1 MPTVSKLD
9 VEIGAKDRTKRAFAK
24 VNRAMKTLK
33 KGAFAAAAAV
43 GAIGIGLVVAIKKAV
58 NFADAIGKTAD
69 KVGITT
75 GELQKLRFAFDIGG
89 MAVEHTDKALTVFS
103 RNIGDLRNNT
113 GTLTTNLRKLGDHA
127 LNEVL
132 MKTGRLT
139 PKISALM
146 QKMREMATQ
155 SDAVALGVAAFGRQG
170 AALAA
175 IARKG
180 RMELEKWTK
189 KAEQLG
195 IILSEKMVR
204 GAEDLKDKM
213 TVLEYK
219 LKATFNQMILTFGP
233 EIGLLVE
240 DLTRLVFRLSQSAVE
255 LAKKWGLI
263 GRNQKELGLAITQQ
277 AIAAARARH
286 ELDKIKAKQDAAK
299 KGFKQGFI
307 GRIKAAEKEYHK
319 EFQKLEVLLEQAT
332 AFETIN
338 RLKEKQN
345 KLDNKN
351 AAKTN
356 KKKPREVLES
366 LGQTQPGPL
375 IDTDVLNAGTVSW
388 QNLEQALFDADEALK
403 TVKNTVTTS
412 RTPIGEWRKAAQDMD
427 AAMQQI
433 AVNGADAMTES
444 LMGMIRGTKSAKEAF
459 SEFASSVI
467 KDLQRMLI
475 KKLIVD
481 KVFGFVTQSLGLP
494 QTKTTVTKT
503 ARFGGPV
510 AGQKP
515 VLVGEAGP
523 EVFYPNSAGN
533 IVANKNLG
541 GSSTIVQNFDFSG
554 ANPATVSL
562 LRQEAERIKNETF
575 NAVFGSINRGG
586 SYARISGRR

>member
-43 GAIGIGLVVAIKKAV
+43 GAIGVGLVVAIKKAV

-69 KVGITT
+69 KIGITT
-75 GELQKLRFAFDIGG
+75 TELQKLRFAFDIGG

-103 RNIGDLRNNT
+103 RNIGDLRQGT
-113 GTLTTNLRKLGDHA
+113 GTLTTFMRKLGDHG

-139 PKISALM
+139 PKLSALM

-180 RMELEKWTK
+180 RMELEKFTK

-213 TVLEYK
+213 TILEYK

-233 EIGLLVE
+233 QIGLLIQ
-240 DLTRLVFRLSQSAVE
+240 DITNLVFALSVKVVD
-255 LAKKWGLI
+255 LAKRWGLI
-263 GRNQKELGLAITQQ
+263 SKNKIDLIADSAMKSLKIAEVEIELQKKRKILDDKNFRLRKGRTRSEIKQLEEKKAALENEQKTLRRSIKAFDVVEKLREKSTLRQTPVVPTKQKEL
-277 AIAAARARH
+277 
-286 ELDKIKAKQDAAK
+286 
-299 KGFKQGFI
+299 
-307 GRIKAAEKEYHK
+307 
-319 EFQKLEVLLEQAT
+319 
-332 AFETIN
+332 
-338 RLKEKQN
+338 LK
-345 KLDNKN
+345 
-351 AAKTN
+351 
-356 KKKPREVLES
+356 S
-366 LGQTQPGPL
+366 LGQTFIGPETDDDIL
-375 IDTDVLNAGTVSW
+375 SPATVAFQKLAQAIDA
-388 QNLEQALFDADEALK
+388 ADEKVETLK
-403 TVKNTVTTS
+403 ETVITS

-433 AVNGADAMTES
+433 AVSGADAMTES
-444 LMGMIRGTKSAKEAF
+444 LMGMIRGTKNAKEAF

-467 KDLQRMLI
+467 KDLQRMLV

-481 KVFGFVTQSLGLP
+481 KIFGFVTQAIGLP
-494 QTKTTVTKT
+494 ETKTTKTKPK
-503 ARFGGPV
+503 RFGGPV

-523 EVFYPNSAGN
+523 EIFYPNTAGN
-533 IVANKNLG
+533 IVANKKIG
-541 GSSTIVQNFDFSG
+541 GGSTIVQNFDFSG
-554 ANPATVSL
+554 ANPATVDL

>member
-43 GAIGIGLVVAIKKAV
+43 AAIGVGLVVAIKKAV

-103 RNIGDLRNNT
+103 RNIGDLRQNT
-113 GTLTTNLRKLGDHA
+113 GTLTTFMRKLGDHA

-170 AALAA
+170 ASLAA

-189 KAEQLG
+189 KAESLG
-195 IILSEKMVR
+195 IILSDKMVR

-219 LKATFNQMILTFGP
+219 LRATFNQMILTFGP
-233 EIGLLVE
+233 QIGLLIQ
-240 DLTRLVFRLSQSAVE
+240 DITNLVFALSVKVVD

-263 GRNQKELGLAITQQ
+263 SKNKTDLIADSAMKSLKIAEVEIEIQKKLKIFNDENFRRRKGRTRSEIKQLRERKKVLQDEQ
-277 AIAAARARH
+277 AI
-286 ELDKIKAKQDAAK
+286 LQKSIKSFDVIEKLKQKSAKVPPAVAPKPKEVAK
-299 KGFKQGFI
+299 PLGQTWLGSQRDDDI
-307 GRIKAAEKEYHK
+307 LSPETVA
-319 EFQKLEVLLEQAT
+319 FQKLAQA
-332 AFETIN
+332 
-338 RLKEKQN
+338 
-345 KLDNKN
+345 
-351 AAKTN
+351 
-356 KKKPREVLES
+356 
-366 LGQTQPGPL
+366 
-375 IDTDVLNAGTVSW
+375 ID
-388 QNLEQALFDADEALK
+388 DADEKVEKLK
-403 TVKNTVTTS
+403 ETVTTS

-481 KVFGFVTQSLGLP
+481 KIFGFVTQSLGMP
-494 QTKTTVTKT
+494 ETKTTKTKT

-523 EVFYPNSAGN
+523 EIFYPNSAGN

>member
-9 VEIGAKDRTKRAFAK
+9 VEIGAKDRTKAAFAK

-43 GAIGIGLVVAIKKAV
+43 AAIGVGLVVAIKKAV

-103 RNIGDLRNNT
+103 RNIGDLRQNT
-113 GTLTTNLRKLGDHA
+113 GTLTTFMRKLGDHG

-132 MKTGRLT
+132 MKTGKLT

-219 LKATFNQMILTFGP
+219 LRATFNQMILTFGP
-233 EIGLLVE
+233 QIGLLIQ
-240 DLTRLVFRLSQSAVE
+240 DITNLVFALSVKVVD

-263 GRNQKELGLAITQQ
+263 SKNKTDLIADSAMKSLKIAEVEIELQKKRKILDDKNFRLRKGRTRSE
-277 AIAAARARH
+277 
-286 ELDKIKAKQDAAK
+286 IKQLEEK
-299 KGFKQGFI
+299 
-307 GRIKAAEKEYHK
+307 KAALENEQKILQKSIKSFGVIEKLKQKSAKVPPAAPKPK
-319 EFQKLEVLLEQAT
+319 EVAKPLGQTWLGSQRDDDILSPETVAFQKLAQA
-332 AFETIN
+332 
-338 RLKEKQN
+338 
-345 KLDNKN
+345 
-351 AAKTN
+351 
-356 KKKPREVLES
+356 
-366 LGQTQPGPL
+366 
-375 IDTDVLNAGTVSW
+375 IDA
-388 QNLEQALFDADEALK
+388 ADEKVEELK
-403 TVKNTVTTS
+403 DTVITS

-433 AVNGADAMTES
+433 AVKGADAMTES

-481 KVFGFVTQSLGLP
+481 KVFGFVTQSLGMP
-494 QTKTTVTKT
+494 ETKTTKTKT

-541 GSSTIVQNFDFSG
+541 GSSTIVQNFDFSS

>member
-43 GAIGIGLVVAIKKAV
+43 GAIGVGLIVAIKKAV
-58 NFADAIGKTAD
+58 NFADTIGKTAD
-69 KVGITT
+69 KIGITT
-75 GELQKLRFAFDIGG
+75 TELQKLRFAFDIGG
-89 MAVEHTDKALTVFS
+89 LAVEHTDKALTVFS

-139 PKISALM
+139 PKLSALM

-180 RMELEKWTK
+180 RMELEKFTK

-213 TVLEYK
+213 TILEYK
-219 LKATFNQMILTFGP
+219 LKATFNKMILTFGP
-233 EIGLLVE
+233 QIGLLIQ
-240 DLTRLVFRLSQSAVE
+240 DITNLVFALSVKVVD
-255 LAKKWGLI
+255 LAKRWGLI
-263 GRNQKELGLAITQQ
+263 SKNKIDLIADSAMKSLKIAEVEIELQKKRKILDDKNFRLRKGRTRSEIKQLEEKKAALENEQKTLRRSIKAFDVVEKLREKSTLRQTPVVPTKQKEL
-277 AIAAARARH
+277 
-286 ELDKIKAKQDAAK
+286 
-299 KGFKQGFI
+299 
-307 GRIKAAEKEYHK
+307 
-319 EFQKLEVLLEQAT
+319 
-332 AFETIN
+332 
-338 RLKEKQN
+338 LK
-345 KLDNKN
+345 
-351 AAKTN
+351 
-356 KKKPREVLES
+356 S
-366 LGQTQPGPL
+366 LGQTFIGPETDDDIL
-375 IDTDVLNAGTVSW
+375 SPATVAFQKLAQAIDA
-388 QNLEQALFDADEALK
+388 ADEKVEKLQD
-403 TVKNTVTTS
+403 TVITS

-433 AVNGADAMTES
+433 AVSGADAMTES
-444 LMGMIRGTKSAKEAF
+444 LMGMIRGTKNAKEAF

-467 KDLQRMLI
+467 KDLQRMLV

-481 KVFGFVTQSLGLP
+481 KIFGFITQAIGLP
-494 QTKTTVTKT
+494 ETKTTKTKPK
-503 ARFGGPV
+503 RFGGPV

-523 EVFYPNSAGN
+523 EIFYPNTAGN
-533 IVANKNLG
+533 IVANKKIG
-541 GSSTIVQNFDFSG
+541 GGSTIVQNFDFSG
-554 ANPATVSL
+554 ANPATVDL

>member
-113 GTLTTNLRKLGDHA
+113 GTLTTFMRKLGDHG

-219 LKATFNQMILTFGP
+219 LRATFNQMILTFGP
-233 EIGLLVE
+233 QIGLLIQ
-240 DLTRLVFRLSQSAVE
+240 DITNLVFALSVKVVD

-263 GRNQKELGLAITQQ
+263 SKNKTDLIADSAMKSLKIAEVEIELQKKRKILDDKNFRLRKGRTRSE
-277 AIAAARARH
+277 
-286 ELDKIKAKQDAAK
+286 IKQLEEK
-299 KGFKQGFI
+299 
-307 GRIKAAEKEYHK
+307 KAALENEQKILQKSIKSFGVIEKLKQKSAKVPPAAPKPK
-319 EFQKLEVLLEQAT
+319 EV
-332 AFETIN
+332 
-338 RLKEKQN
+338 
-345 KLDNKN
+345 
-351 AAKTN
+351 AK
-356 KKKPREVLES
+356 P
-366 LGQTQPGPL
+366 LGQTWLGSQRDDDIL
-375 IDTDVLNAGTVSW
+375 SAEIVAYQKLAQAIDA
-388 QNLEQALFDADEALK
+388 ADEKVEKLQD
-403 TVKNTVTTS
+403 TVITS
-412 RTPIGEWRKAAQDMD
+412 RTPIGEWRKSAQDMD

-444 LMGMIRGTKSAKEAF
+444 LLGMIRGTKSAKEAF

-481 KVFGFVTQSLGLP
+481 KVFGFVTQALNLP
-494 QTKTTVTKT
+494 QTKTTVTKK

-541 GSSTIVQNFDFSG
+541 GAVVNQTINIQTGVSQTVRAEIMQLMPQINESTKAAILD
-554 ANPATVSL
+554 A
-562 LRQEAERIKNETF
+562 RR
-575 NAVFGSINRGG
+575 RGG
-586 SYARISGRR
+586 SFADGFA

>member
-113 GTLTTNLRKLGDHA
+113 GTLTTFMRKLGDHG

-180 RMELEKWTK
+180 RMQLEKWTK

-219 LKATFNQMILTFGP
+219 LRATFNQMILTFGP
-233 EIGLLVE
+233 QIGLLIQ
-240 DLTRLVFRLSQSAVE
+240 DITNLVFALSVKVVD

-263 GRNQKELGLAITQQ
+263 SKNKTDLIADSAMKSLKIAEVEIELQKKRKILDDKNFRLRKGRTRSE
-277 AIAAARARH
+277 
-286 ELDKIKAKQDAAK
+286 IKQLEEK
-299 KGFKQGFI
+299 
-307 GRIKAAEKEYHK
+307 KAALENEQKILQKSIKSFGVIEKLKQKSAKVPPAAPKPK
-319 EFQKLEVLLEQAT
+319 EV
-332 AFETIN
+332 
-338 RLKEKQN
+338 
-345 KLDNKN
+345 
-351 AAKTN
+351 AK
-356 KKKPREVLES
+356 P
-366 LGQTQPGPL
+366 LGQTWLGSQRDDDIL
-375 IDTDVLNAGTVSW
+375 SAEIVAYQKLAQAIDA
-388 QNLEQALFDADEALK
+388 ADEKVEKLQD
-403 TVKNTVTTS
+403 TVITS
-412 RTPIGEWRKAAQDMD
+412 RTPIGEWRKSAQDMD

-481 KVFGFVTQSLGLP
+481 KVFGFVTQALNLP
-494 QTKTTVTKT
+494 QTKTTVTKK

-541 GSSTIVQNFDFSG
+541 GAVVNQTINIQTGVSQTVRAEIMQLMPQINESTKAAILD
-554 ANPATVSL
+554 A
-562 LRQEAERIKNETF
+562 RR
-575 NAVFGSINRGG
+575 RGG
-586 SYARISGRR
+586 SFADGFA

>member
-113 GTLTTNLRKLGDHA
+113 GTLTTFMRKLGDHG

-180 RMELEKWTK
+180 RMQLEKWTK

-219 LKATFNQMILTFGP
+219 LRATFNQMILTFGP
-233 EIGLLVE
+233 QIGLLIQ
-240 DLTRLVFRLSQSAVE
+240 DITNLVFALSVKVVD

-263 GRNQKELGLAITQQ
+263 SKNKTDLIADSAMKSLKIAEVEIELQKKRKILDDKNFRLRKGRTRSE
-277 AIAAARARH
+277 
-286 ELDKIKAKQDAAK
+286 IKQLEEK
-299 KGFKQGFI
+299 
-307 GRIKAAEKEYHK
+307 KAALENEQKILQKSIKSFGVIEKLKQKSAKVPPAAPKPK
-319 EFQKLEVLLEQAT
+319 EV
-332 AFETIN
+332 
-338 RLKEKQN
+338 
-345 KLDNKN
+345 
-351 AAKTN
+351 AK
-356 KKKPREVLES
+356 P
-366 LGQTQPGPL
+366 LGQTWLGSQRDDDIL
-375 IDTDVLNAGTVSW
+375 SAEIVAYQKLAQAIDA
-388 QNLEQALFDADEALK
+388 ADEKVEKLQD
-403 TVKNTVTTS
+403 TVITS
-412 RTPIGEWRKAAQDMD
+412 RTPIGEWRKSAQDMD

-444 LMGMIRGTKSAKEAF
+444 LLGMIRGTKSAKEAF

-481 KVFGFVTQSLGLP
+481 KVFGFVTQALNLP
-494 QTKTTVTKT
+494 QTKTTVTKK

-541 GSSTIVQNFDFSG
+541 GAVVNQTINIQTGVSQTVRAEIMQLMPQINESTKAAILD
-554 ANPATVSL
+554 A
-562 LRQEAERIKNETF
+562 RR
-575 NAVFGSINRGG
+575 RGG
-586 SYARISGRR
+586 SFADGFA

>member
-75 GELQKLRFAFDIGG
+75 AELQKLRFAFDIGG

-132 MKTGRLT
+132 MKTGKLT

-170 AALAA
+170 ASLAA

-189 KAEQLG
+189 KAESLG

-204 GAEDLKDKM
+204 GAEDLKDQM
-213 TVLEYK
+213 TILETK

-286 ELDKIKAKQDAAK
+286 ELDKIKEKQDAARR
-299 KGFKQGFI
+299 GFKQGFI

-412 RTPIGEWRKAAQDMD
+412 LTPIGEWKKSAQDMD

-494 QTKTTVTKT
+494 QTKTTVTKE

-541 GSSTIVQNFDFSG
+541 GAVVNQTINIQTGVSQTVRAEIMQLMPQINESTKAAILD
-554 ANPATVSL
+554 A
-562 LRQEAERIKNETF
+562 RR
-575 NAVFGSINRGG
+575 RGG
-586 SYARISGRR
+586 SFADGFA